1 VVLVDRATSAHNL
14 AKLLERLV
22 KVFVGP
28 VLAKSFDKDIAVLLA
43 APVHFLIEGK
53 RTADFSVDLR
63 VLDFFSEL
71 ASIEVVGKSC
81 VGVVKVLKLRSG
93 RVK

>member
-1 VVLVDRATSAHNL
+1 MVLVDRATSAHNL
-14 AKLLERLV
+14 AKLLERIV
-22 KVFVGP
+22 KVLVGP
-28 VLAKSFDKDIAVLLA
+28 VLAKSFDKDIAVLLT

-71 ASIEVVGKSC
+71 ASVKVVGKSC
-81 VGVVKVLKLRSG
+81 VSVVKVLKLGSG
-93 RVK
+93 RVQ